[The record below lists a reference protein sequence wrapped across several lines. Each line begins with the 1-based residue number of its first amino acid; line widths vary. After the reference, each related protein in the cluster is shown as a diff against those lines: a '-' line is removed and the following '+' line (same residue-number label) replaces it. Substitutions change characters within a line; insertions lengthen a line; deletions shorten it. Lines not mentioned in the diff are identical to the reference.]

1 MSPNRVT
8 KPGSPTRNKIARPRT
23 HSQVRQVTE
32 EFLAQFAESKVAQEA
47 SPPRTMTRHLETP
60 VKPSK
65 SVRTRSGAPKT
76 AIPRETAKAGSSKP
90 LSVPLR
96 RLLSAIN
103 GLKNRI
109 ATYDDK
115 LVSAGSLLKCLHN
128 WENVA
133 LKIVQDFEEAEE
145 QRIVDIKNAID
156 ADQRRDQ
163 RREQLHAEQ
172 LKVKD
177 AELAVTVE
185 SLMELVSNGDSH
197 IIDAHASFKRKM
209 AAVKVEHE
217 ERLAEELEKQ
227 KEESKIQLQSQAEAI
242 AALKQENEEMSKKL
256 ADLQAVE
263 LSPTQQQ
270 QLFDLVA
277 SSFQPCRAVRT
288 QEQCLPVPQMAS
300 ATGSAPKKA
309 PVPVQVAGEKRK
321 RTTDDKNPESVDST
335 PRKSPRVEHVQDST
349 S

>member
-8 KPGSPTRNKIARPRT
+8 KPGSPTRNKTAKPRT

-47 SPPRTMTRHLETP
+47 PPPEAMTRHLETP
-60 VKPSK
+60 AKPSK
-65 SVRTRSGAPKT
+65 SVRARSRAPKT
-76 AIPRETAKAGSSKP
+76 AVPRETAKAGSSKP

-103 GLKNRI
+103 GLKDRI
-109 ATYDDK
+109 ATYGDDK
-115 LVSAGSLLKCLHN
+115 PVSAGSLRKCLHN

-156 ADQRRDQ
+156 ADQRR
-163 RREQLHAEQ
+163 EQLHAEQ

-177 AELAVTVE
+177 TEFAETVE
-185 SLMELVSNGDSH
+185 SLMELVSIGESH
-197 IIDAHASFKRKM
+197 IIDAHASFERQM
-209 AAVKVEHE
+209 AAVEVEHE

-227 KEESKIQLQSQAEAI
+227 KEEFKIQFHSQAETV

-277 SSFQPCRAVRT
+277 FSFQHSRAVRT
-288 QEQCLPVPQMAS
+288 EEQCLPVPQMAS
-300 ATGSAPKKA
+300 ATRSAPKKA

-321 RTTDDKNPESVDST
+321 RTTDDKNSETADPT
-335 PRKSPRVEHVQDST
+335 PRKSPRIDPVQDFT